1 MSFIA
6 RIALLLFFF
15 SLCVGGAILASQQA
29 TKIVPQKM
37 NAIPVKNHEPFRRIW
52 IQV

>member
-6 RIALLLFFF
+6 RITLLLFFF
-15 SLCVGGAILASQQA
+15 SLCVGGAILASQQG
-29 TKIVPQKM
+29 TRIVPKKM